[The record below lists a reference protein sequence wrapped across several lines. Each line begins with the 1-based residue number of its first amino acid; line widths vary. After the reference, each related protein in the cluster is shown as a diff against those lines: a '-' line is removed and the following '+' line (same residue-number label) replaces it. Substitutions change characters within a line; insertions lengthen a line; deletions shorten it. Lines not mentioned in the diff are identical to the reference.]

1 MVRHFKL
8 WCHNSCL
15 ELSRQAEEGR
25 FCCVQYLPRQSRFDH
40 GLGAGHLTLAHDAPE
55 YPSRR
60 IAHSSSGDARAQLS
74 NLYGVLI
81 LSALMFD
88 GRGADSIL
96 KMAANAVSSLGAFHT
111 EATYRVVSGALVD
124 GRDPD
129 RKLDRRLD
137 SLVTANLGEDLP
149 IDLPDG
155 RLRYAIGLQTVEG
168 SKGAL
173 VIQAVA
179 PPSHDELF
187 LLRALAQQTAA
198 AMTNADLLDKERALI
213 EERERAIQRLSD
225 NISELTRQD
234 TIHATLTAV
243 SGSGSGVQGI
253 ADALREL
260 TSLNVIVEDVFGNPR
275 AWSGG
280 VNPDP
285 HRPVG
290 GDNREEA
297 LRRAAAQGTT
307 QRDGNQIFW
316 LIRQK
321 ANILGVVLLHD
332 PKGDADRL
340 DIVALEHAATVMALE
355 FAHQRVLAETELRLR
370 RDLVEDL
377 LAGTDNASAYL
388 RAEALG
394 HNLRV
399 PHTVTVLLW
408 QPQVP
413 GDAIAAAAR
422 RWAANARMHCLAV
435 RRPTMTVLLTDGV
448 PEPSSLYRAIA
459 ADVTSECGS
468 VGIGSAA
475 ATPSE
480 LPRSFAE
487 AQRALQV
494 QTESISPYGGRRF
507 EDLGLYRI
515 LDRASDRPEV
525 HDFVMEW
532 LGALLSYDRRKNAD
546 LVVTLTHYLD
556 CGGNYDAAAES
567 LTIHRSTLR
576 YRLGRIRDISGRDLQ
591 DVEDRLNLHLAT
603 RIVRITGVPRA
614 REDVEL
620 LASAELSAGTP

>member
-1 MVRHFKL
+1 LR
-8 WCHNSCL
+8 
-15 ELSRQAEEGR
+15 
-25 FCCVQYLPRQSRFDH
+25 
-40 GLGAGHLTLAHDAPE
+40 
-55 YPSRR
+55 
-60 IAHSSSGDARAQLS
+60 SSDDARAQLS
-74 NLYGVLI
+74 NLYGVLV

-88 GRGADSIL
+88 GRDADSIL
-96 KMAANAVSSLGAFHT
+96 ELAANAVSSLGAFHT
-111 EATYRVVSGALVD
+111 DATYRIMNGKLVD

-129 RKLDRRLD
+129 RKLDRRID
-137 SLVTANLGEDLP
+137 FLVTTNLGTDLP
-149 IDLPDG
+149 IELPDG
-155 RLRYAIGLQTVEG
+155 QWRYAIALQAVEG

-173 VIQAVA
+173 VIRTEVA
-179 PPSHDELF
+179 LSDCELF

-198 AMTNADLLDKERALI
+198 AMTSADLLDKERALI
-213 EERERAIQRLSD
+213 EERQLAIHRLSD
-225 NISELTRQD
+225 TVSELKRQGQ
-234 TIHATLTAV
+234 IHATLTAV

-260 TSLNVIVEDVFGNPR
+260 TALNVIVEDVFGNPR

-280 VNPDP
+280 AEPEP
-285 HRPVG
+285 HRPIG
-290 GDNREEA
+290 GDNRQET
-297 LRRAAAQGTT
+297 LRRAAAHGTP
-307 QRDGNQIFW
+307 QRDGNRLFW

-332 PKGDADRL
+332 PESHADHL
-340 DIVALEHAATVMALE
+340 DIVALEHAATVLALE

-370 RDLVEDL
+370 WDLVEDL
-377 LAGTDNASAYL
+377 LIGTDDESAFL

-399 PHTVTVLLW
+399 PHTVTVVHW
-408 QPQVP
+408 RQGVP
-413 GDAIAAAAR
+413 GDAIATAAR
-422 RWAANARMHCLAV
+422 RWATNARMHSLAV
-435 RRPTMTVLLTDGV
+435 RRPTMTVLLTDGM

-459 ADVTSECGS
+459 SEVASERGAI
-468 VGIGSAA
+468 GIGSAA

-494 QTESISPYGGRRF
+494 QSASMSPYGGRRF

-515 LDRASDRPEV
+515 LDRTADRPEV

-532 LGALLSYDRRKNAD
+532 LGPLLGYDREKKAD
-546 LVVTLTHYLD
+546 LVMTLTHYLD
-556 CGGNYDAAAES
+556 CGGNYDATAQS

-603 RIVRITGVPRA
+603 RIVRVAGVPLPPEGKEA
-614 REDVEL
+614 
-620 LASAELSAGTP
+620 

>member
-1 MVRHFKL
+1 
-8 WCHNSCL
+8 
-15 ELSRQAEEGR
+15 
-25 FCCVQYLPRQSRFDH
+25 
-40 GLGAGHLTLAHDAPE
+40 LTAAREPLDFFS
-55 YPSRR
+55 SRR
-60 IAHSSSGDARAQLS
+60 IALRSSEDARAQLS
-74 NLYGVLI
+74 NLYGVLV

-88 GRGADSIL
+88 GRDADSIL
-96 KMAANAVSSLGAFHT
+96 ELAANAVSSLGAFHT
-111 EATYRVVSGALVD
+111 DATYRIMNGKLVD

-129 RKLDRRLD
+129 RKLDRRID
-137 SLVTANLGEDLP
+137 SLVTTNLGTDVP
-149 IDLPDG
+149 IKLPDG
-155 RLRYAIGLQTVEG
+155 QWRYAIALQAVEG

-173 VIQAVA
+173 VIRAEVA
-179 PPSHDELF
+179 LSDYELF

-198 AMTNADLLDKERALI
+198 AMTSADLLDKERAFI
-213 EERERAIQRLSD
+213 EERQRAIHRLSD
-225 NISELTRQD
+225 TVSELKRQGQ
-234 TIHATLTAV
+234 IHATLTAV

-260 TSLNVIVEDVFGNPR
+260 TSLNVTVEDVFGNPR

-280 VNPDP
+280 VEPEP
-285 HRPVG
+285 HRPIG
-290 GDNREEA
+290 GDNREEI
-297 LRRAAAQGTT
+297 LRRAAAHGTP
-307 QRDGNQIFW
+307 QRDGNRIFW

-332 PKGDADRL
+332 PDSHADRL
-340 DIVALEHAATVMALE
+340 DIVALEHAATVLALE

-377 LAGTDNASAYL
+377 LAGTDDESAFL

-399 PHTVTVLLW
+399 PHTVTVLHW
-408 QPQVP
+408 RQGVP
-413 GDAIAAAAR
+413 GDVIATSAR
-422 RWAANARMHCLAV
+422 RWATNARMHSLAV
-435 RRPTMTVLLTDGV
+435 RRPTMTVLVTDGM
-448 PEPSSLYRAIA
+448 PEPSALYRAIA
-459 ADVTSECGS
+459 ADVASEQGAI
-468 VGIGSAA
+468 GIGSAA

-494 QTESISPYGGRRF
+494 QRASMSPYGGRRF

-515 LDRASDRPEV
+515 LDRTGDRPEV

-532 LGALLSYDRRKNAD
+532 LGPLLSYDREKKAD
-546 LVVTLTHYLD
+546 LVMTLTQYLD
-556 CGGNYDAAAES
+556 CGGNYDATAQS

-603 RIVRITGVPRA
+603 RIVRVAGVP
-614 REDVEL
+614 L
-620 LASAELSAGTP
+620 LPEGKGA

>member
-1 MVRHFKL
+1 M
-8 WCHNSCL
+8 
-15 ELSRQAEEGR
+15 
-25 FCCVQYLPRQSRFDH
+25 
-40 GLGAGHLTLAHDAPE
+40 AHDALE
-55 YPSRR
+55 RPSRR
-60 IAHSSSGDARAQLS
+60 TEPSASADARSQLS

-81 LSALMFD
+81 LSAFMFD
-88 GRGADSIL
+88 GRDAASIL
-96 KMAANAVSSLGAFHT
+96 EMAANAASSLGAFHT
-111 EATYRVVSGALVD
+111 EATYRVVNGTLVD
-124 GRDPD
+124 GREPD

-137 SLVTANLGEDLP
+137 SVVSANLGEDLP

-155 RLRYAIGLQTVEG
+155 RQRYVIALQAVDG

-173 VIQAVA
+173 VIQAAA

-198 AMTNADLLDKERALI
+198 AMTNADLLDKERALT
-213 EERERAIQRLSD
+213 EERKRAINRLSET
-225 NISELTRQD
+225 ISELTRQD
-234 TIHATLTAV
+234 KIHATLTAV
-243 SGSGSGVQGI
+243 SCSGSGVQGI

-280 VNPDP
+280 VEPDP
-285 HRPVG
+285 YRPIG
-290 GDNREEA
+290 GENREEL
-297 LRRAAAQGTT
+297 LRRAAAHGTP
-307 QRDGNQIFW
+307 QRDASQIFW

-332 PKGDADRL
+332 PKGEADRL

-370 RDLVEDL
+370 RDLAEDL
-377 LAGTDNASAYL
+377 LAGTDDMSACL

-408 QPQVP
+408 QREVP
-413 GDAIAAAAR
+413 GDAIASAAR
-422 RWAANARMHCLAV
+422 RWAANARMHCITV
-435 RRPTMTVLLTDGV
+435 RRPTMTILLTDGV

-459 ADVTSECGS
+459 ADVSSPEGS
-468 VGIGSAA
+468 IGIGSAA

-494 QTESISPYGGRRF
+494 QKESMSPYGGRRF
-507 EDLGLYRI
+507 EDLGLYRV

-532 LGALLSYDRRKNAD
+532 LGPLLSYDRKKNAD
-546 LVVTLTHYLD
+546 LVTTLTHYLD

-603 RIVRITGVPRA
+603 RIVRITGVPLPR
-614 REDVEL
+614 D
-620 LASAELSAGTP
+620 G